1 MNCGSEKQTM
11 LFSYLLLMKWHIGCS
26 GFHYKDW
33 KGKFYPEGLPQK
45 KWFDYYCEHFDTLE
59 LNVTFYRFPQL
70 SFLQNWYQKSPEHFR
85 FSVKAPK
92 AITHFKQFHDSA
104 RMIGDFYETINHGLQ
119 EKLGPVLFQ
128 MPPRF
133 SYDEERL
140 DRILKNLDPSFNNI
154 AEFRHITW
162 WREDVYKALAER
174 NITFCGMSHPTLPD
188 EVIENTASVYY
199 RFHGVPNL
207 YRSFYPTTFL
217 QKVVK
222 DVKRSKTAKQAWFYF
237 NNDYDAV
244 AIANAETMMT
254 MTKQKSLKQ

>member
-1 MNCGSEKQTM
+1 M
-11 LFSYLLLMKWHIGCS
+11 LLGYLLLMKWHIGCS

-33 KGKFYPEGLPQK
+33 KGKFYPEDLPQK

-104 RMIGDFYETINHGLQ
+104 RMIADFYETINNGLQ

-140 DRILKNLDPSFNNI
+140 ERILKNLDPSFNNV
-154 AEFRHITW
+154 AEFRHVTW
-162 WREDVYKALAER
+162 WSEDVYKALAEH

-188 EVIENTASVYY
+188 EVIENTSSVYY

-207 YRSFYPTTFL
+207 YRSPYSKEFL
-217 QKVVK
+217 QKVV
-222 DVKRSKTAKQAWFYF
+222 DAVKSNTKVKEGWFYF

-244 AIANAETMMT
+244 AITNAKTMIT